1 MKKSELKQI
10 IKEEVEKTLNEATVK
25 IGPYKN
31 FILKS
36 DKNGVQLMRQ
46 DPNDMGRV
54 NSQVYIFK
62 DEIPDVIAFL
72 NNMK

>member
-25 IGPYKN
+25 IGSGKN

-36 DKNGVQLMRQ
+36 DKNGV
-46 DPNDMGRV
+46 
-54 NSQVYIFK
+54 
-62 DEIPDVIAFL
+62 
-72 NNMK
+72 